1 MQHIKEMIFMKR
13 ACMCALVIL
22 IFLMQ
27 TAFAAMYDELVAYV
41 VPFVIKTNNKLVDIE
56 DDVVI
61 INDKTYVPL
70 RTISEMLNCNVE
82 WDDETKT
89 ISIDIIK
96 NENELYPFRSGNKY
110 GYIDKYGEIIIKP
123 QFDYAA
129 EFSEGLACV
138 GKSKG
143 KEWGASG
150 LSEMVYGYIN
160 TTGTL
165 VIPYINERERDFHNS
180 FVCAWALGSNL
191 CYIMNNQGE
200 NAFDKVYYDIKD
212 FSDGYAAVLLNDTAP
227 NPHRAPIKESQ
238 QWTFINSEGKECG
251 EIYTSVTSFVN
262 GISIVEKDGF
272 KKAINTSFETV
283 FQSEYI
289 LQSYNG
295 NGRYTAKNPI
305 TGKLGVIDENN
316 NVIIDFQYSYIH
328 YSDNMYKVGLN
339 DNTYGII
346 NEYGDIILEA
356 KPNQFVSDYKAGM
369 SVIDND
375 NSVIDRQGNVIMAAN
390 KYDAIVPCTG
400 NLLYVYKKEDD
411 RYYEGY
417 IDIYGNVLIMNETTY

>member
-1 MQHIKEMIFMKR
+1 MDMKKIIIIITSF
-13 ACMCALVIL
+13 LV
-22 IFLMQ
+22 LMATI
-27 TAFAAMYDELVAYV
+27 TAFADVGFLMAKIVTFTVSVNNREINFSDDIV
-41 VPFVIKTNNKLVDIE
+41 V
-56 DDVVI
+56 
-61 INDKTYVPL
+61 INDKTYIPL
-70 RTISEMLNCNVE
+70 RDVSEALDNKVE
-82 WDDETKT
+82 WNDRTKT
-89 ISIDIIK
+89 ISIKTNKCDF
-96 NENELYPFRSGNKY
+96 ELFPFRSGELY
-110 GYIDKYGEIIIKP
+110 GYVDKYGKVIIEP
-123 QFDYAA
+123 QFEYARG
-129 EFSEGLACV
+129 FSEGLACV

-150 LSEMVYGYIN
+150 LSEMAYGYIN
-160 TTGTL
+160 TTGNL

-180 FVCAWALGSNL
+180 FVCAWELDSDV
-191 CYIMNNQGE
+191 CYIMNNQGK
-200 NAFDKVYYDIKD
+200 NAFDKIYYDIKD

-227 NPHRAPIKESQ
+227 NPHRAPVKESQ

-262 GISIVEKDGF
+262 GISIVEKDGL
-272 KKAINTSFETV
+272 KKAIDTSFETV

-295 NGRYTAKNPI
+295 NGRYTAKNPT
-305 TGKLGVIDENN
+305 TGKLGVIDDNN

-369 SVIDND
+369 SVIDNN
-375 NSVIDRQGNVIMAAN
+375 NSVIDRQGNVIMTAD
-390 KYDAIVPCTG
+390 KYDAIVPCSE

-411 RYYEGY
+411 KHYEGY